1 MPCVFKPKKTASCEL
16 SIFSSTICVDL
27 LLSDKRVPERMGMVG
42 SEEKEGASIKALGSL
57 FKLTQIHLWEDGSTD
72 TCLVP
77 LFHEHKDRFEDMGL
91 IQEMKALGLPV
102 AFQTNKEWKNRTK
115 SIPQK
120 KRIKDR
126 SDQVN
131 VDVASPQSLLVSDC
145 SPHHAI
151 GGDEEVDGSSVE
163 NDCVQ
168 ISAVEQ
174 NDEVAC
180 LGDGDRDSLLTSEAT
195 DSRSY
200 ELGDEHGSSEWK
212 VYWDSFYGRN
222 YFYNVMTQEST
233 WQPPLGMEHLAYSHE
248 THNLNEFP
256 TEATEKQPDDLLR
269 NLPADDVPPEQSDD
283 LGGVCQSQHETKTLE
298 EVSSLIDTYQETSIG
313 NQLLDVTT
321 LEEEGN
327 GTSVVKTIKKAKKK
341 TRRSRA
347 KKIFSCSNTGVPDE
361 YSDVLGKY
369 WCQRYLLFS
378 RFDEGIKM
386 DEEGWFSVTPEAI
399 AKHHASRG
407 SGGVVIDCFT
417 GVGGNAIQFASR
429 SHYVIAIDLDPKKL
443 DLAKHNAA
451 VYGVADKIDFVKG
464 DFFDLAHNL
473 KAGTV
478 FLSPP
483 WGGPDY
489 LKASTYDMKTMLRP
503 RDGDALF
510 TAAVNIASTV
520 IMFLPRNVDINQL
533 AELALSTSPPWSLE
547 VEKNYLNGK
556 LKAITAYYF
565 RQDGC

>member
-1 MPCVFKPKKTASCEL
+1 
-16 SIFSSTICVDL
+16 
-27 LLSDKRVPERMGMVG
+27 MGMVG

-72 TCLVP
+72 TRLVP

-91 IQEMKALGLPV
+91 MQEMKALGLPV

-115 SIPQK
+115 SIHQK

-126 SDQVN
+126 SDEVN
-131 VDVASPQSLLVSDC
+131 VDVASPLSLFVSDC

-151 GGDEEVDGSSVE
+151 GGDEEVDAPCVE

-174 NDEVAC
+174 YDEVAC
-180 LGDGDRDSLLTSEAT
+180 LGDGDRDSLLTSDAT
-195 DSRSY
+195 DSQSY
-200 ELGDEHGSSEWK
+200 ELGDEHGSSGWK

-222 YFYNVMTQEST
+222 YFYNVITQEST
-233 WQPPLGMEHLAYSHE
+233 WQPPLEMEHLAYSHE
-248 THNLNEFP
+248 THNLNELP
-256 TEATEKQPDDLLR
+256 IEATEKQPDDLLGES
-269 NLPADDVPPEQSDD
+269 PVVDVPAEQSDD
-283 LGGVCQSQHETKTLE
+283 LGGVCQSQCETKSLE

-313 NQLLDVTT
+313 NQLLDITS

-327 GTSVVKTIKKAKKK
+327 GTSVVKSIKKAKKK
-341 TRRSRA
+341 TRRTRA

-399 AKHHASRG
+399 AKHHASRC

-510 TAAVNIASTV
+510 TAAMNIASTV

-547 VEKNYLNGK
+547 ASRKELLKWEAEGNNSILLQTRWLLKLRIRQRFFSPICHMYLHLCQLVEFK
-556 LKAITAYYF
+556 
-565 RQDGC
+565 

>member
-1 MPCVFKPKKTASCEL
+1 
-16 SIFSSTICVDL
+16 
-27 LLSDKRVPERMGMVG
+27 MGVVG
-42 SEEKEGASIKALGSL
+42 SEEEEEEEGASIKALGSL

-72 TCLVP
+72 TRLVP
-77 LFHEHKDRFEDMGL
+77 LFHEHKNRCEDVGL

-102 AFQTNKEWKNRTK
+102 AFQTNKEWKNRTR

-120 KRIKDR
+120 KRIKDQ
-126 SDQVN
+126 SHQVN
-131 VDVASPQSLLVSDC
+131 VDVASSPLSLLVSDC
-145 SPHHAI
+145 SSVHAV
-151 GGDEEVDGSSVE
+151 GGDEEVDGPCVE
-163 NDCVQ
+163 NDQV
-168 ISAVEQ
+168 V
-174 NDEVAC
+174 C

-195 DSRSY
+195 VSQSY
-200 ELGDEHGSSEWK
+200 ELGAEHGSSEWK
-212 VYWDSFYGRN
+212 VYWDSFYGRS
-222 YFYNVMTQEST
+222 YFYNVNSQEST
-233 WQPPLGMEHLAYSHE
+233 WQPPLGMEHLVAYTHE
-248 THNLNEFP
+248 LPIEV
-256 TEATEKQPDDLLR
+256 TEKPCDDLLR
-269 NLPADDVPPEQSDD
+269 TVSVDGVLPEQADD
-283 LGGVCQSQHETKTLE
+283 LGGVCQIQCETEALE
-298 EVSSLIDTYQETSIG
+298 EVISLNDT
-313 NQLLDVTT
+313 NQ
-321 LEEEGN
+321 EEGN
-327 GTSVVKTIKKAKKK
+327 DASVVKSTKKAKKK

-399 AKHHASRG
+399 AKHHATRC

-429 SHYVIAIDLDPKKL
+429 SHHVIAIDLDPKKL

-451 VYGVADKIDFVKG
+451 IYGVADKIDFVKG
-464 DFFDLAHNL
+464 DFFDLAHYL

-510 TAAVNIASTV
+510 TAAMDIASTV

>member
-1 MPCVFKPKKTASCEL
+1 
-16 SIFSSTICVDL
+16 
-27 LLSDKRVPERMGMVG
+27 MGMVG
-42 SEEKEGASIKALGSL
+42 SEEGASVKALGSL

-72 TCLVP
+72 TRLVP
-77 LFHEHKDRFEDMGL
+77 LFHENKNRSEDIGL
-91 IQEMKALGLPV
+91 IQEMEALGLPV
-102 AFQTNKEWKNRTK
+102 AFQTNKEWKNRTR
-115 SIPQK
+115 SIHQK

-131 VDVASPQSLLVSDC
+131 VDVASPLSLLVSDC
-145 SPHHAI
+145 SPHDAI
-151 GGDEEVDGSSVE
+151 GGDEEVDGPCVE
-163 NDCVQ
+163 NNCVQ
-168 ISAVEQ
+168 ISAVEEE
-174 NDEVAC
+174 NHDLVC

-195 DSRSY
+195 DSQSY
-200 ELGDEHGSSEWK
+200 ELGAEHGSSEWK
-212 VYWDSFYGRN
+212 VYWDSFYGRS
-222 YFYNVMTQEST
+222 YFYNVNTQEST
-233 WQPPLGMEHLAYSHE
+233 WQPPLGMENLACSYE
-248 THNLNEFP
+248 TYNLNELP
-256 TEATEKQPDDLLR
+256 IEATEKQPDDLLG
-269 NLPADDVPPEQSDD
+269 ASQVDDVPAEQSDD
-283 LGGVCQSQHETKTLE
+283 LGGVCQSQCETKTLE

-313 NQLLDVTT
+313 NPFLDITT
-321 LEEEGN
+321 LGEEGN
-327 GTSVVKTIKKAKKK
+327 AVVKSIKKTKKK

-347 KKIFSCSNTGVPDE
+347 KKIFSCSNTDVPGE

-399 AKHHASRG
+399 AKHHATRC

-429 SHYVIAIDLDPKKL
+429 SHYVIAIDLDPRKL

-451 VYGVADKIDFVKG
+451 IYGVADKIDFVKG

-510 TAAVNIASTV
+510 TAAMNIAWTV